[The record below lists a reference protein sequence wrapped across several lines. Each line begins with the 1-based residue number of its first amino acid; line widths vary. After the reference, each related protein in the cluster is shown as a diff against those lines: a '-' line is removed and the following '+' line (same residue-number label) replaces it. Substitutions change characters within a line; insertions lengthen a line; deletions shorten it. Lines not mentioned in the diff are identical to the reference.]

1 MAKFLILWRL
11 NPLSPFPTDP
21 SGRLEL
27 NEKLW
32 AIVDGLI
39 KKGMVKD
46 YGIFPDG
53 ASGYCTAEGET
64 ADILNYAF
72 MFSPYVVLAEVHDI
86 ISLEKQKEILRA
98 LCKAQIAAAKK

>member
-21 SGRLEL
+21 SKNIEL
-27 NEKLW
+27 NEKFW
-32 AIVDGLI
+32 AIVDGLT
-39 KKGMVKD
+39 KKDIVKD

-53 ASGYCTAEGET
+53 TSGYCTAEAET

-72 MFSPYVVLAEVHDI
+72 MFQRYVVPAEVHDI
-86 ISLEKQKEILRA
+86 ISLEKQNETLRA
-98 LCKAQIAAAKK
+98 LCKAQIAAEKK